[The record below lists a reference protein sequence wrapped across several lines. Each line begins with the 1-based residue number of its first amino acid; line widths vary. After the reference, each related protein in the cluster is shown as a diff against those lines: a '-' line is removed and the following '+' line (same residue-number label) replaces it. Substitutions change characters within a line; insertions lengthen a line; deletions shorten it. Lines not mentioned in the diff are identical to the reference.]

1 MANTSTR
8 AIMQNMLDN
17 GSVAS
22 GMAEENKLFQMVLIT
37 RGNGSLAELMESAN
51 FITTILAIR
60 LKANL
65 TMI

>member
-22 GMAEENKLFQMVLIT
+22 GMAKENKLFQMVLIT
-37 RGNGSLAELMESAN
+37 RGNGSSAELMESAN

>member
-1 MANTSTR
+1 MENTSTR

-22 GMAEENKLFQMVLIT
+22 GMAEENKHFQMVLIT
-37 RGNGSLAELMESAN
+37 RGNGSSVELMESAN
-51 FITTILAIR
+51 FITTILVTH